1 MAKVMLICGKIAS
14 GKSFYCRRLM
24 ERAPALLLSV
34 DEVTQRV
41 FDKGLGRDH
50 DRISGKI
57 QGYLLDKA
65 AEAVRLGV
73 DVVLDW
79 GFWRKADREKC
90 TAFFRERGIAT
101 EWHYIEV
108 GGDVWR
114 MNIARRNEAVL
125 AGEDESY
132 YVDEGLLEKLRK
144 AFEEPQ
150 PGEMDVIF
158 RREELAETK
167 KEHREAGKSL

>member
-24 ERAPALLLSV
+24 KRAPALLLSV

-41 FDKGLGRDH
+41 FDKDLGRDH

-57 QGYLLDKA
+57 RGYLLDKA
-65 AEAVRLGV
+65 VEAVRLGV
-73 DVVLDW
+73 NVVLDW
-79 GFWRKADREKC
+79 GFWRKADREEC
-90 TAFFRERGIAT
+90 AVFFQERGVAT

-108 GGDVWR
+108 GEDVWR
-114 MNIARRNEAVL
+114 MNIARRNAAVL

-132 YVDEGLLEKLRK
+132 YVDEELLEKLRK
-144 AFEEPQ
+144 AFEAPQ
-150 PGEMDVIF
+150 PGEMDVVY
-158 RREELAETK
+158 RQEE
-167 KEHREAGKSL
+167 